1 MPQRK
6 DFDPMDK
13 REKRDIKERL
23 CHALDIQPDVFFG
36 EGLVEIRGRNSV
48 TVRGGGKMLT
58 YTDAVIRIQVG
69 KGVLK
74 IEGRRLCCTAY
85 HVGAAVI
92 DGRIDTVTFEEEV

>member
-23 CHALDIQPDVFFG
+23 CHALDIQPDVFPK
-36 EGLVEIRGRNSV
+36 ESLVEIRGRNGV
-48 TVRGGGKMLT
+48 TVRGGGRMLT
-58 YTDAVIRIQVG
+58 YTDVLIRMRLG
-69 KGVLK
+69 KGILR
-74 IEGRRLCCTAY
+74 IEGKRLCCTAY

-92 DGRIDTVTFEEEV
+92 DGRIDTVSFEDEL